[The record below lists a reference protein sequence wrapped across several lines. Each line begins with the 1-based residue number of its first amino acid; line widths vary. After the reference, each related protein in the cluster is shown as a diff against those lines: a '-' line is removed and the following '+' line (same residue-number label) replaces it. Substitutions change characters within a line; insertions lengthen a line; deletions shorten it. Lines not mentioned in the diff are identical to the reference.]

1 MITDRWIPRLIVLG
15 YLIMLTVLGGFTV
28 LAFSSQTGFTPNVTV
43 PEASPD
49 WQVTAR
55 LNAGR
60 IEVEARD
67 TAGHPISAL
76 SVRGVASPR
85 DGGTPQPLRFI
96 EDGAGRRVAP
106 WTGIGAWRAQITLRQ
121 GARVHDLRLDLVGVT
136 P

>member
-1 MITDRWIPRLIVLG
+1 MIADRWIPRLIVLG
-15 YLIMLTVLGGFTV
+15 YLAMLAVLGGFTV
-28 LAFSSQTGFTPNVTV
+28 VAFRSQTGFTPNVTMPDAA
-43 PEASPD
+43 PE

-55 LNAGR
+55 LNAGQ

-67 TAGHPISAL
+67 PAGHPLSAL

-85 DGGTPQPLRFI
+85 DGGTPQPLRFT

-106 WTGIGAWRAQITLRQ
+106 WTGSGAWRAAITLRQ
-121 GARVHDLRLDLVGVT
+121 GARAHDLWLDLGVA